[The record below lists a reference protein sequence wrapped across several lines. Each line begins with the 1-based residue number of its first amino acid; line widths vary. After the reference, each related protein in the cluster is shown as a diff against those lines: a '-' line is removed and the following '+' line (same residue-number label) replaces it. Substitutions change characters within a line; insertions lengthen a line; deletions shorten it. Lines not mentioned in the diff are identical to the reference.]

1 MEAPIRIA
9 AVTALLIIA
18 GCAVTPIEH
27 AAESAAGSLAAR
39 KEVMP
44 AWPDGRADAPPS
56 FDGALDLP
64 AALTLAFTHNPEIHR
79 QYARLG
85 IAHADLA
92 QAARIANPRLSFAW
106 LDPDGSG
113 RDRTTQSIVLGF
125 SDLLLLPARRR
136 LSATDY
142 RRVQLEVAARLVA
155 LAHDVETAWYSQVGA
170 EQIAAVREAAARL
183 SSSEAELARRLH
195 QAGNVTQLDRD
206 LREAIAGRAAIDSL
220 RARSDAVAARARLA
234 DLLGLDMDEAWRTA
248 DRLPEPPESSFD
260 PQELLASALEQ
271 RLDLAA
277 EREEIALLEDSLR
290 VARRWRWFGRTGIG
304 YERERETD
312 GTKLRGPTL
321 EFELPLFD
329 QQQGTVAR
337 AEARLADARARHAA
351 SALAAR
357 NEIAAGTE
365 RLAIAR
371 TIAAQHRDVL
381 LPALGSVVERRQER
395 FNFMLQGPFELFD
408 SKRDELGAWQDWL
421 ESVRDYW
428 IARTALRAATGGL
441 RPGDEGSV
449 SSGSLASPPGG
460 AHTRR
465 ATGRKPGN
473 DFAHVQ

>member
-1 MEAPIRIA
+1 VA
-9 AVTALLIIA
+9 ALFVIT

-27 AAESAAGSLAAR
+27 AADSAAGSLAAR
-39 KEVMP
+39 KDVMP
-44 AWPDGRADAPPS
+44 AWPDGRAEIPPS
-56 FDGALDLP
+56 FDVPLDLP

-85 IAHADLA
+85 IAHADLV

-106 LDPDGSG
+106 LDPDGAG
-113 RDRTTQSIVLGF
+113 RDRTTQGVVIGF

-142 RRVQLEVAARLVA
+142 RRAELQVAARLVA
-155 LAHDVETAWYSQVGA
+155 LAGDVETAWYSQVSA
-170 EQIAAVREAAARL
+170 MQIAAVRDAAARAAAVD
-183 SSSEAELARRLH
+183 AELARRFH
-195 QAGNVTQLDRD
+195 QAGNMSKLDLD
-206 LREAIAGRAAIDSL
+206 LREAGASRRAIESL

-234 DLLGLDMDEAWRTA
+234 DLLGLGADAAWRTV
-248 DRLPEPPESSFD
+248 DRLPEPPESPFNQ
-260 PQELLASALEQ
+260 QELLALALEQ

-290 VARRWRWFGRTGIG
+290 VTRRWRWFGRTNIG

-329 QQQGTVAR
+329 QHQGTVAR
-337 AEARLADARARHAA
+337 AEAQLADARARHAA

-357 NEIAAGTE
+357 NEIAARTE
-365 RLAIAR
+365 RLEIAR
-371 TIAAQHRDVL
+371 AIAAQHRDVL

-395 FNFMLQGPFELFD
+395 FNYMLHGPFELLD
-408 SKRDELGAWQDWL
+408 AKGDELRAWQDWL

-428 IARTALRAATGGL
+428 IARSALAAAAGGRL
-441 RPGDEGSV
+441 PGDGEGETS
-449 SSGSLASPPGG
+449 
-460 AHTRR
+460 
-465 ATGRKPGN
+465 
-473 DFAHVQ
+473 

>member
-1 MEAPIRIA
+1 MEAPIRIVTVA
-9 AVTALLIIA
+9 ALFVIT

-27 AAESAAGSLAAR
+27 AADSAAGSLAAR
-39 KEVMP
+39 KDVMP
-44 AWPDGRADAPPS
+44 AWPDGRAEIPPS
-56 FDGALDLP
+56 FDVPLDLP

-85 IAHADLA
+85 IAHADLV

-106 LDPDGSG
+106 LDPEGAG
-113 RDRTTQSIVLGF
+113 RDRTTQGVVIGF

-142 RRVQLEVAARLVA
+142 RRAELKVAARLVA
-155 LAHDVETAWYSQVGA
+155 LAGDVETAWYSKVSA
-170 EQIAAVREAAARL
+170 MQIAAVRDAAARAAAVD
-183 SSSEAELARRLH
+183 AELARRFH
-195 QAGNVTQLDRD
+195 QAGNMSKLDLD
-206 LREAIAGRAAIDSL
+206 LREAGASRRAIESL

-234 DLLGLDMDEAWRTA
+234 DLLGLGADAAWRTV
-248 DRLPEPPESSFD
+248 DRLPEPPESPFNQ
-260 PQELLASALEQ
+260 QELLALALEQ

-290 VARRWRWFGRTGIG
+290 VTRRWRWFGRTNIG

-312 GTKLRGPTL
+312 GAKLRGPTL

-329 QQQGTVAR
+329 QHQGTIAR
-337 AEARLADARARHAA
+337 AEAQLADARARHAA

-365 RLAIAR
+365 RLEIAR
-371 TIAAQHRDVL
+371 AIAAQHRDVL

-395 FNFMLQGPFELFD
+395 FNYMLHGPFELLD
-408 SKRDELGAWQDWL
+408 AKGDELRAWQDWL

-428 IARTALRAATGGL
+428 IARSALAAAAGGRL
-441 RPGDEGSV
+441 PGDGEGE
-449 SSGSLASPPGG
+449 SS
-460 AHTRR
+460 
-465 ATGRKPGN
+465 
-473 DFAHVQ
+473 